1 MSRLKTSRL
10 KTPSLKA
17 FTSVTVALCSLLSF
31 STPVVAQSLKTAVV
45 PLKAQGEINPALSD
59 ALSDRIRAQ
68 LLQNSTFKVMERSQ
82 MDAILKEQGFQ
93 SSIYACQEEDCALDL
108 GRLFSVK
115 HLVMG
120 TVSKVG
126 NLYALS
132 LRMVDT
138 ESGEII
144 SEKYFD
150 CYCSDEELLTRG
162 TFQVVSALLNNSSA
176 TTPAVKV
183 QGNSHPK
190 DPLITA
196 LLNIPG
202 PFGYLYLEEWG
213 WFGGLLAIDAIAI
226 TALLANNWTFPG
238 GEATAYLALAGTR
251 IFGLF
256 HGPGLASEKNNRSA
270 ALGFSTGLAREPHL
284 APAVP
289 LVQMKWDF

>member
-1 MSRLKTSRL
+1 M
-10 KTPSLKA
+10 A
-17 FTSVTVALCSLLSF
+17 IALCSLTSF
-31 STPVVAQSLKTAVV
+31 SAPAFAQTLKTAVV
-45 PLKAQGEINPALSD
+45 PLKAQGEVNPALTE

-68 LLQNSTFKVMERSQ
+68 LLQNSSFKVMERSQ

-93 SSIYACQEEDCALDL
+93 SSVYACQEQDCALDL

-162 TFQVVSALLNNSSA
+162 TFQVVSALLNNSNPN
-176 TTPAVKV
+176 TPAVQPK
-183 QGNSHPK
+183 GKSNPK
-190 DPLITA
+190 DPVVTA
-196 LLNIPG
+196 LLNLPG

-226 TALLANNWTFPG
+226 TALLC
-238 GEATAYLALAGTR
+238 LL
-251 IFGLF
+251 
-256 HGPGLASEKNNRSA
+256 S
-270 ALGFSTGLAREPHL
+270 
-284 APAVP
+284 
-289 LVQMKWDF
+289 

>member
-1 MSRLKTSRL
+1 MSKLKSIASVAIVL
-10 KTPSLKA
+10 CN
-17 FTSVTVALCSLLSF
+17 FTSF
-31 STPVVAQSLKTAVV
+31 SSPVFAQSLKTAVV
-45 PLKAQGEINPALSD
+45 PLKAQGEVNPALSD

-68 LLQNSTFKVMERSQ
+68 LLQNSSFKVMERSQ

-93 SSIYACQEEDCALDL
+93 SSVYACQAETCALEL

-162 TFQVVSALLNNSSA
+162 TFQVVSALLNNS
-176 TTPAVKV
+176 TTNTPVAQPKR
-183 QGNSHPK
+183 NNNPK
-190 DPLITA
+190 DPVVTA
-196 LLNIPG
+196 LLNLPG

-213 WFGGLLAIDAIAI
+213 LFGGLLAIDTIAI
-226 TALLANNWTFPG
+226 LALFANNWTFPG

-256 HGPGLASEKNNRSA
+256 HGPGLANEKNSRTAFSTSQF
-270 ALGFSTGLAREPHL
+270 GFSSAPHL

>member
-1 MSRLKTSRL
+1 MPRLKR
-10 KTPSLKA
+10 
-17 FTSVTVALCSLLSF
+17 FTSATAILCSLLSF
-31 STPVVAQSLKTAVV
+31 CTPALAQTLKTAVV
-45 PLKAQGEINPALSD
+45 PLKAQGEVNPALSN

-68 LLQNSTFKVMERSQ
+68 LLQNSSFKVMERSQ

-93 SSIYACQEEDCALDL
+93 SSIYACQDENCALDL

-120 TVSKVG
+120 TVSKIG
-126 NLYALS
+126 SLYALS

-162 TFQVVSALLNNSSA
+162 TFQVVSALLNNSLPSK
-176 TTPAVKV
+176 PAVTPERKS
-183 QGNSHPK
+183 NSK
-190 DPLITA
+190 DPLMTA

-213 WFGGLLAIDAIAI
+213 WFGGLLAIDAIAL

-256 HGPGLASEKNNRSA
+256 HGPGLASEKNNRSI
-270 ALGFSTGLAREPHL
+270 ALGFSTDFARAPHFT
-284 APAVP
+284 PAVS
-289 LVQMKWDF
+289 LIQMKWDF